1 MTVQETSSWGCVKQR
16 ESNGKAHL
24 WTSSLQVRHSVDSH
38 KYGKAQI
45 GTDFIGKAWSP
56 VVAFLRIGTPDGTAW
71 GMDARSIDFPLKLIW
86 KLKWSPVHYRKL
98 HSGELDKHLHIH

>member
-1 MTVQETSSWGCVKQR
+1 MVKLTC
-16 ESNGKAHL
+16 GPVVI
-24 WTSSLQVRHSVDSH
+24 QVRYSVDSH

-71 GMDARSIDFPLKLIW
+71 GMDAPLTFP
-86 KLKWSPVHYRKL
+86 
-98 HSGELDKHLHIH
+98 